1 MRQIGNDEPADARHE
16 APEQAIAARMI
27 ARNGEMKLSPKSGIP
42 GKDRLVPSYAV
53 IVERSLGVYEVMA
66 ESGGATTQD
75 GIYYQ
80 NTVAA
85 RHFADLLELAPLPP
99 RERVVEVRV
108 EAPSDVDDV
117 VVRFA
122 DGHRDWLQA
131 KLRIQTSGDAWH
143 SLWSNL
149 AAQAASTEFRAEDRL
164 VIVMSE
170 HDDTARGLRDL
181 CERAVTAPDE
191 AEWRARLNDRHSKL
205 LLAIERELSGN
216 AIELLRR
223 TTVEIAP
230 LEEMERGFERRRL
243 GAAFALPATFLSVLR
258 DITGGGARRRAL
270 FLAAPLRR
278 RLSTEFGIEIAEPA
292 EWGLRAYRST
302 VERLARIEIPGTGIY
317 GPTEQLFVWPRAR
330 DYDRGR
336 TADFEEDG
344 LNWEGTIERPIVD
357 LQGFP
362 SDALDRCII
371 VAGPGYGKSALL
383 GAIAARLVR
392 TPYVPI
398 LVPLASFATSDVG
411 VLEFLTNDVNR
422 ELEIRVEWSRL
433 AEQGLVVLLFDGLDE
448 IPAARRQVVLGRIE
462 TFSARHPGVP
472 WLLTVRDPAVLA
484 GPSNARIVELLPLE
498 DEDIPRFAEA
508 MKGSVPELDGWEFA
522 RRLKSYPDLARL
534 VRIPLFLAMLI
545 ATTRLRQSMPAS
557 RADLIESY
565 LKTLF
570 SPHEHKALIPPGT
583 EGTVLRSVAEALA
596 FGRLERQEIGAT
608 EREVLEVAARVGADA
623 GSPGTLLDRLLT
635 HGVLRRQSAI
645 RLKFPYPIVQEY
657 LAACYLVREQPE
669 TLARRVDDALQ
680 RPWRK
685 WSSSLLSCTLRRR
698 LSFVRCWIGRTTH
711 LRLLYASLLAAS
723 ETGRESMSKY
733 ATKSAVGWLGF
744 GCMRPTEPG
753 STLADFWSTVSLI
766 R

>member
-1 MRQIGNDEPADARHE
+1 
-16 APEQAIAARMI
+16 MI

-42 GKDRLVPSYAV
+42 GKDGLVPSYAV

-66 ESGGATTQD
+66 KSGGATTQD

-85 RHFADLLELAPLPP
+85 RHLADLLELAPLPP

-149 AAQAASTEFRAEDRL
+149 AAQAASAEFRAEDRL

-205 LLAIERELSGN
+205 LLAIERELSGD

-258 DITGGGARRRAL
+258 DIAGGGARRRAL

-292 EWGLRAYRST
+292 EWGLPAYRST
-302 VERLARIEIPGTGIY
+302 VERLARIEIPGTGID

-336 TADFEEDG
+336 TADFEEDE
-344 LNWEGTIERPIVD
+344 LKWEGTIEQPTVD

-411 VLEFLTNDVNR
+411 VLKFLTNDVNR

-534 VRIPLFLAMLI
+534 ARIPLFLAMLI

-565 LKTLF
+565 LKTF
-570 SPHEHKALIPPGT
+570 SAPTNIK
-583 EGTVLRSVAEALA
+583 
-596 FGRLERQEIGAT
+596 
-608 EREVLEVAARVGADA
+608 
-623 GSPGTLLDRLLT
+623 
-635 HGVLRRQSAI
+635 
-645 RLKFPYPIVQEY
+645 
-657 LAACYLVREQPE
+657 
-669 TLARRVDDALQ
+669 
-680 RPWRK
+680 
-685 WSSSLLSCTLRRR
+685 
-698 LSFVRCWIGRTTH
+698 H
-711 LRLLYASLLAAS
+711 LYLLALKLPCCAAS
-723 ETGRESMSKY
+723 RK
-733 ATKSAVGWLGF
+733 
-744 GCMRPTEPG
+744 R
-753 STLADFWSTVSLI
+753 
-766 R
+766 